1 MRRSTAGLEASLG
14 SLRNRLLVNAFAI
27 AAVTKAAQG
36 FFRSA
41 IEFEDVKARLVG
53 LTGSVEGAEFAF
65 KKLNQ
70 VAATTPFQLGD
81 VVNAGAQLE
90 AFGASATDTIK
101 PITDL
106 AAFMGTTATEAA
118 NAFGRAYAGGA
129 GAADILRERGV
140 LNIIKSFKGIEDL
153 SKITLPEFREALL
166 GALVDPTVGI
176 EGSSERMSKTFS
188 GAMSNMLDSLSR
200 LTAAISSRFLP
211 SITDMVK
218 GITDLSN
225 AGVQLFTSVDMTQT
239 DPFGTKELSGRLGTL
254 TIKDI
259 PKLRQEIA
267 KAEADFTKLQKKRK
281 QQPLL
286 PGMIEPVQF
295 EQFDL
300 SINTS
305 QAEESTKS
313 FQILLGDQQ
322 VALDQT
328 GVKILEL
335 GTGITGLVNPL
346 ADAQQAIRDQIEVSG
361 ALGEQ
366 IDVEEGKL
374 NTLRKTLQKLE
385 DQEKRRNAQLR
396 EEAQAQIQRNAAI
409 QGRIIS
415 QQREIQ
421 LNELNSELDSEL
433 LDNASLLTTAIN
445 SNSGSIEKNIQ
456 IEQVRL
462 QTISRI
468 RDSLNLSEDQMKKFR
483 DGLDLTNVKLDE
495 NGQSFILA
503 NGETVTFSKENAAL
517 IEKIILASQT
527 MQLYNDAI
535 ARNKQELV
543 DNNEQQKIQAQTLA
557 TFNGLFLQTDKGQR
571 RNIENTIALMEA
583 NKKLIISQND
593 ISEADFKSVIASLS
607 DELQNLGEKNID
619 LNNIFTQIAGSI
631 NVLSSSMKAL
641 GDESAT
647 AAEKNA
653 ALLKTMGG
661 LMMTLGAGTPISG
674 VGAVLSAFGAA
685 IGHTGGYIKQDG
697 SIQRFATGGMV
708 QGQDNVPILAQA
720 GEFIMQ
726 RSAVQNIGVQN
737 LADMN
742 RTGNAGG
749 VTVNIQGNMI
759 GNDEFVRD
767 SLIPQLKEVSDQ
779 NLA

>member
-1 MRRSTAGLEASLG
+1 MAEKKFIIEVRTKGFARANRNFKQLNTDGKKYVETTKRMRRSTAGLEASLG

-41 IEFEDVKARLVG
+41 VEFEDVKARLVG

-218 GITDLSN
+218 GITNLSN

-239 DPFGTKELSGRLGTL
+239 DPFGTRELSGRLSTL

-259 PKLRQEIA
+259 PKLREEIA
-267 KAEADFTKLQKKRK
+267 KAEADFTKLQKKRE

-328 GVKILEL
+328 GVKILDL
-335 GTGITGLVNPL
+335 GTGIAGLVNPL
-346 ADAQQAIRDQIEVSG
+346 ENVEQAIQSQIQVSG
-361 ALGEQ
+361 ILGDE
-366 IDVEEGKL
+366 IDIQEEKL
-374 NTLRKTLQKLE
+374 NKLKETLKDLEELEQK
-385 DQEKRRNAQLR
+385 RNATLR
-396 EEAQAQIQRNAAI
+396 EEIQGQIQRNASIA
-409 QGRIIS
+409 GRLAL
-415 QQREIQ
+415 Q
-421 LNELNSELDSEL
+421 
-433 LDNASLLTTAIN
+433 
-445 SNSGSIEKNIQ
+445 
-456 IEQVRL
+456 EQTL
-462 QTISRI
+462 
-468 RDSLNLSEDQMKKFR
+468 K
-483 DGLDLTNVKLDE
+483 
-495 NGQSFILA
+495 
-503 NGETVTFSKENAAL
+503 
-517 IEKIILASQT
+517 
-527 MQLYNDAI
+527 
-535 ARNKQELV
+535 
-543 DNNEQQKIQAQTLA
+543 QQKEEEKTLSI
-557 TFNGLFLQTDKGQR
+557 FNNLFTQTDEGQR
-571 RNIENTIALMEA
+571 RNIETTRALMEA
-583 NKKLIISQND
+583 NKELIISQNN

-607 DELQNLGEKNID
+607 DELQNLGEKNIN

-647 AAEKNA
+647 AAQKNA

-674 VGAVLSAFGAA
+674 VGAVLSAFGGA

-742 RTGNAGG
+742 RTGSAGG
-749 VTVNIQGNMI
+749 VTINIQGNMI

-767 SLIPQLKEVSDQ
+767 NLIPQLKQVSDQ